1 MLDFVGTVK
10 AILPYIERI
19 ELGPI
24 EPVGEPGDGSPAFM
38 RVLRIFGAGCTFEIT
53 LMAEDAA
60 VLATL

>member
-1 MLDFVGTVK
+1 MLDFVGSVK

-24 EPVGEPGDGSPAFM
+24 EPVGEPGDDSLPYM

-53 LMAEDAA
+53 LMAENAE
-60 VLATL
+60 VLTTL